1 MRKHQDKSYVE
12 KCHAIL
18 NCMIETMIYELPEQV
33 RWRANKIKS
42 MIRDKYAGKYKH
54 IAIVA
59 HYNIINYLMAE
70 DFDEKSEPIN
80 CLQVANCEVVQNF
93 L

>member
-1 MRKHQDKSYVE
+1 
-12 KCHAIL
+12 
-18 NCMIETMIYELPEQV
+18 MIETYIYEHPEQI
-33 RWRANKIKS
+33 RKRTYQIKE
-42 MIRDKYAGKYKH
+42 MVRDKYASKYKH

-59 HYNIINYLMAE
+59 HYNIINYLMAQQ
-70 DFDEKSEPIN
+70 FDENSEPID

>member
-1 MRKHQDKSYVE
+1 MV
-12 KCHAIL
+12 
-18 NCMIETMIYELPEQV
+18 
-33 RWRANKIKS
+33 
-42 MIRDKYAGKYKH
+42 RDKYAGKYKH

-59 HYNIINYLMAE
+59 HYNIINYLMAQQ
-70 DFDEKSEPIN
+70 FDENSEPID